1 MRLTRRAGPDRPV
14 PVTGEVKPVL
24 VHRCPVDDAV
34 GMVLRFMLTALRLQ
48 FARFAIAHQV
58 LGLAEC
64 DGLVDPLGDWLC
76 DGLTEGDPDA
86 DGL

>member
-1 MRLTRRAGPDRPV
+1 
-14 PVTGEVKPVL
+14 
-24 VHRCPVDDAV
+24 
-34 GMVLRFMLTALRLQ
+34 MVLRFMLTALRLQ